1 MNLYSVYRDAILLV
15 LFCAAIFYASHQPTL
30 LVSLPYQQQDKFVHL
45 LVYAVLATLTWRYFS
60 HWHKPLHI
68 QTTAVLIF
76 VALYAASDEY
86 HQSFIMGRTA
96 SILDWLAD
104 MLGASLAV
112 LYWSWKTRQ
121 RNKTC

>member
-1 MNLYSVYRDAILLV
+1 LILY
-15 LFCAAIFYASHQPTL
+15 CAAIFYASHQPTL

-45 LVYAVLATLTWRYFS
+45 LVYAVLATLTWRYLL
-60 HWHKPLHI
+60 HWHKPLNI
-68 QTTAVLIF
+68 QVIGVITF

-86 HQSFIMGRTA
+86 HQSFIVGRTA

-104 MLGASLAV
+104 ILGAILAV

-121 RNKTC
+121 RKQRC